1 MSHKIF
7 VGEAMLKKPTLEGIK
22 KTAQDTIFIDKTDEI
37 QKSPEEGNKE
47 IESSSEE
54 ETKEER
60 SIDESE
66 MSGKRFVLH

>member
-1 MSHKIF
+1 
-7 VGEAMLKKPTLEGIK
+7 MLKNPTLEGIK
-22 KTAQDTIFIDKTDEI
+22 KTAQDTIFINKTGEI
-37 QKSPEEGNKE
+37 QKSPEVGTKE
-47 IESSSEE
+47 IESASEE

>member
-7 VGEAMLKKPTLEGIK
+7 VGEAIVIKPTLEGIK
-22 KTAQDTIFIDKTDEI
+22 KTTQDTTFINKTDEI

-54 ETKEER
+54 EKKEER
-60 SIDESE
+60 RVDESE
-66 MSGKRFVLH
+66 MSEKRFVVH

>member
-7 VGEAMLKKPTLEGIK
+7 VGEAIVKKSTLEGIK
-22 KTAQDTIFIDKTDEI
+22 KTTQDTTFINKTGKI
-37 QKSPEEGNKE
+37 QKSPEVGTNE

-60 SIDESE
+60 SVDEDE
-66 MSGKRFVLH
+66 MSEKRFVMQ